1 MITRKEIAQ
10 LYCRS
15 EKTMRRYLRK
25 AGINHLQS
33 ITALEFQELIKVIG
47 PFPNVPKNAHII
59 EKIPDT
65 LKSFSQK
72 L

>member
-10 LYCRS
+10 LYDRS
-15 EKTMRRYLRK
+15 EKTMRRYLRQ

-33 ITALEFQELIKVIG
+33 VTALEFQQLIRIIG
-47 PFPNVPKNAHII
+47 PFPNIPKNAHII

-65 LKSFSQK
+65 LKSFSSK
-72 L
+72 